1 MNMYSLIFLIV
12 GLALGLTISWFL
24 FSRIAKSKID
34 DFVEKLKVNDETV
47 RQFIGHYM
55 TETELQSFVEKVKSE
70 LSSQL
75 IAKISDK
82 SFGEKVSNMAIEH
95 VITSL
100 DNDNH
105 QQTHNSIIG
114 HVASVVGAAVR
125 SNVGHIL
132 ESNKDMIA
140 DIMSNK
146 INETIQNNADSIIT
160 ETVSKETDK
169 ILDKSIR
176 ELLQGREYLLDC
188 LKDRLMNMVQLCRK

>member
-24 FSRIAKSKID
+24 FRKIAKSKID
-34 DFVEKLKVNDETV
+34 SFIEKLKASDETV
-47 RQFIGHYM
+47 RQFMGHYM
-55 TETELQSFVEKVKSE
+55 AETEVQGFVEKVKSE

-82 SFGEKVSNMAIEH
+82 SFGEKVANMAMEH
-95 VITSL
+95 VIASL
-100 DNDNH
+100 GNDNH

-114 HVASVVGAAVR
+114 HVASIVGAAIK

-169 ILDKSIR
+169 ILDKSIK
-176 ELLQGREYLLDC
+176 ELLMGREYLLDSF
-188 LKDRLMNMVQLCRK
+188 KDKMMKMNYR

>member
-1 MNMYSLIFLIV
+1 MYSLIFLIV

-24 FSRIAKSKID
+24 FRKIAKSKID
-34 DFVEKLKVNDETV
+34 SFIEKLKASDETV
-47 RQFIGHYM
+47 RQFMGHYM
-55 TETELQSFVEKVKSE
+55 AETVVQGFVEKVKRE

-82 SFGEKVSNMAIEH
+82 SFGEKVANMAMEH
-95 VITSL
+95 VIASL
-100 DNDNH
+100 GNDNH

-114 HVASVVGAAVR
+114 HVASIVGAAVK

-146 INETIQNNADSIIT
+146 INETIKNNADSIIT